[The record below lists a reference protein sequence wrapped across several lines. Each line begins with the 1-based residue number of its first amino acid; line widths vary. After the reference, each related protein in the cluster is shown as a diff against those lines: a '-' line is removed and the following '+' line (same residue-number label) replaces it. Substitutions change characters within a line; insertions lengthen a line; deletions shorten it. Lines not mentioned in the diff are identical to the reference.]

1 MRGDDFFLLDQIGLS
16 YGLINSQFG
25 IVCDFSFINSSITK
39 VYLKLN
45 DQNPGKKAMLKDLYM
60 LNHQL
65 ELIQMVETNI

>member
-1 MRGDDFFLLDQIGLS
+1 MRGDDFFLFDQIGLS

-45 DQNPGKKAMLKDLYM
+45 DQNPGKKAMLKDSYV
-60 LNHQL
+60 LNHQV

>member
-45 DQNPGKKAMLKDLYM
+45 DQNPGKKS
-60 LNHQL
+60 NV
-65 ELIQMVETNI
+65 ERLIYVKSSSRANSNG